1 MYNLSEILHETEVC
15 THGVSE
21 SSQLT
26 KFRDESDFVSC
37 SPVFVNQ
44 QRLIWLIDALIV
56 SSLVVLTVACL
67 SALFVETCL
76 RTLGKVNTVDLVCLL
91 IVFCNNSRTG
101 ESLLSGKG
109 GVGKSTIAVN
119 LAITLK
125 NLKYNVGILD
135 ADIYGPSIPKMMGI
149 LEKPKSED
157 GVNLIPIK
165 KFNIQ
170 CMSIGFMVSEETPMI
185 WRGPMVASTIK
196 TFTGKVLWE
205 NIDFLIIDMPPG
217 TGDALLTF
225 SQEIDID
232 GAVII
237 TTPQDIAIIDVKRG
251 IEMFKKTNVKILGI
265 VENMTSF
272 TSDDGIEHFIFGKD
286 GEKNIASKF
295 NV

>member
-1 MYNLSEILHETEVC
+1 MTEKEANLSKNFMDQISPKTQFKKNKIN
-15 THGVSE
+15 GV
-21 SSQLT
+21 
-26 KFRDESDFVSC
+26 KK
-37 SPVFVNQ
+37 
-44 QRLIWLIDALIV
+44 IIAI
-56 SSLVVLTVACL
+56 A
-67 SALFVETCL
+67 
-76 RTLGKVNTVDLVCLL
+76 
-91 IVFCNNSRTG
+91 
-101 ESLLSGKG
+101 SGKG

-135 ADIYGPSIPKMMGI
+135 ADIYGPSIPKMIGI

-165 KFNIQ
+165 KFDLQ

-196 TFTGKVLWE
+196 TFANKVLWD
-205 NIDFLIIDMPPG
+205 NVDFLIIDMPPG

-232 GAVII
+232 GAVIV

-251 IEMFKKTNVKILGI
+251 IEMFKRTNVKILGI
-265 VENMTSF
+265 IENMTSF
-272 TSDDGIEHFIFGKD
+272 TSDDGVEHFIFGKD
-286 GEKNIASKF
+286 GGKNIASKF
-295 NV
+295 NIELLGQIPININLRKNSDEGSPFVDQFKDHEVSKFFLEIANKITKKIN

>member
-1 MYNLSEILHETEVC
+1 MSEKDANLSKKFIDQITPKTLFKKNKIN
-15 THGVSE
+15 GVKKIIAIS
-21 SSQLT
+21 
-26 KFRDESDFVSC
+26 
-37 SPVFVNQ
+37 
-44 QRLIWLIDALIV
+44 
-56 SSLVVLTVACL
+56 
-67 SALFVETCL
+67 
-76 RTLGKVNTVDLVCLL
+76 
-91 IVFCNNSRTG
+91 
-101 ESLLSGKG
+101 SGKG

-170 CMSIGFMVSEETPMI
+170 CMSIGFMVSEDTPMI

-196 TFTGKVLWE
+196 TFTGKVLWD

-232 GAVII
+232 GAIII
-237 TTPQDIAIIDVKRG
+237 TTPQEIAIIDVKRG
-251 IEMFKKTNVKILGI
+251 IEMFKKTNVKIIGI
-265 VENMTSF
+265 IENMTSF
-272 TSDDGIEHFIFGKD
+272 ISGDGMEHFIFGKD
-286 GEKNIASKF
+286 GGKKIAERFNIELLGQIPINIKIRENSDDGLPFMENNIENKISNIYTNISKKI
-295 NV
+295 VKLLI

>member
-1 MYNLSEILHETEVC
+1 MTEKEASLSKNFMDQISPKTQFKKNKIN
-15 THGVSE
+15 GV
-21 SSQLT
+21 
-26 KFRDESDFVSC
+26 K
-37 SPVFVNQ
+37 
-44 QRLIWLIDALIV
+44 
-56 SSLVVLTVACL
+56 
-67 SALFVETCL
+67 
-76 RTLGKVNTVDLVCLL
+76 KV
-91 IVFCNNSRTG
+91 IAIS
-101 ESLLSGKG
+101 SGKG

-119 LAITLK
+119 LAIALK

-135 ADIYGPSIPKMMGI
+135 ADIYGPSLPKMIGI

-165 KFNIQ
+165 KFDIQ

-196 TFTGKVLWE
+196 TFANKVLWD

-232 GAVII
+232 GAVIV

-251 IEMFKKTNVKILGI
+251 IEMFKRTNVKILGI
-265 VENMTSF
+265 IENMTSF
-272 TSDDGIEHFIFGKD
+272 TSDDGVEHFIFGKD
-286 GEKNIASKF
+286 GGKNMSDKF
-295 NV
+295 NIELLGQIPININLRKNSDEGLPFVDQFKDHKVSKLFLEIANKIAKIIK